1 MGVDQTEEYRNIR
14 ENRERECQS
23 SGGDDQGRVRSCFDD
38 SPASVF
44 DDVPAEQQKWLA
56 APFPCE
62 NLLFVFISE
71 EKGNR
76 THHFSVKPGNENSG
90 HSGTSSCADNEENR
104 LSAACL
110 PRSLA
115 ASVPLRS
122 SNASS
127 ADVRAGVRR
136 RARRAWLESADHCVW
151 IIIQRSVGS
160 RVRSLHFW
168 HCRPLDER

>member
-90 HSGTSSCADNEENR
+90 HSGTSSCADDEENR

-110 PRSLA
+110 RSISCCFRS
-115 ASVPLRS
+115 ASVLKRFFCGCARWCTTS
-122 SNASS
+122 SETCM
-127 ADVRAGVRR
+127 
-136 RARRAWLESADHCVW
+136 AR
-151 IIIQRSVGS
+151 VGG
-160 RVRSLHFW
+160 SL
-168 HCRPLDER
+168 CLDRHTA